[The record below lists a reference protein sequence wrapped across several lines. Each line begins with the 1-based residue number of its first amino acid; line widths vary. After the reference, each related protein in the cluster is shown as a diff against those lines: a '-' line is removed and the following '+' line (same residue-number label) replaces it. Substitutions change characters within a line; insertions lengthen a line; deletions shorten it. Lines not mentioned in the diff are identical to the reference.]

1 MKLKSDVRFY
11 HIKLNQIKIPEYN
24 KKEKCQIMMYDS
36 TIVSEDELT
45 QAFIDYREMLRRRK
59 FVHYGPEYII

>member
-1 MKLKSDVRFY
+1 
-11 HIKLNQIKIPEYN
+11 
-24 KKEKCQIMMYDS
+24 MYDG

-59 FVHYGPEYII
+59 FIHYGPEYII